1 MKFIIE
7 VLIQTEGKFADQQYI
22 DFYIFTNRQTYNRYI
37 INTET
42 MKVEKFYQIIKIT
55 RSENSVK
62 YNNIGRITSRDEIKI
77 LSKENTCYNLLK
89 LFYIIFV

>member
-42 MKVEKFYQIIKIT
+42 MKVEKFY
-55 RSENSVK
+55 
-62 YNNIGRITSRDEIKI
+62 
-77 LSKENTCYNLLK
+77 
-89 LFYIIFV
+89 